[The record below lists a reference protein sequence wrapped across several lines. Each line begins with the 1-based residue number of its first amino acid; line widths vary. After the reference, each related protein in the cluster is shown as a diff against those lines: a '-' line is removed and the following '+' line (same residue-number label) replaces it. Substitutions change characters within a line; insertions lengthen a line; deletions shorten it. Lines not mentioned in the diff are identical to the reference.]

1 MLISLSTRTAVLLA
15 VLLGLVLGVLGAVSV
30 GLARRPAAAPATV
43 TVTPPAP
50 AAVNTAM
57 VQLLGS
63 TSSVDA
69 EINMTHDNRCFG
81 RGPYAYLDAEA
92 PVTIA
97 DPSTGRV
104 LATSKLS
111 QGTLYDG
118 VCQFSFTVPA
128 LPSLTQYSVRL
139 DGQLPTVVSQV
150 RMQQGLILR
159 TGACC
164 ATPSADPGA
173 LS

>member
-1 MLISLSTRTAVLLA
+1 MLSRFSVRTVVLVA
-15 VLLGLVLGVLGAVSV
+15 VLLGVVVGVAAALAAGA
-30 GLARRPAAAPATV
+30 ARRPAAAPATV

-50 AAVNTAM
+50 APVNTAL

-63 TSSVDA
+63 TSSTDA
-69 EINMTHDNRCFG
+69 NINMTHDNRCFG

-97 DPSTGRV
+97 DPASGRV

-118 VCQFSFTVPA
+118 VCQFTFTVPT
-128 LPSLTQYSVRL
+128 LPSMSQYSVRV

-159 TGACC
+159 TGTCC
-164 ATPSADPGA
+164 AVPSSDPGA